1 MAAPAHYGERC
12 GMCSAQYKNYYGLQ
26 PESVVHPAISAAFTR
41 SGVKGYRLMA
51 SDHAIYATV
60 WLARWTPP

>member
-12 GMCSAQYKNYYGLQ
+12 GMCSASIRIITVCNQSLSCTGN
-26 PESVVHPAISAAFTR
+26 SAAFTR